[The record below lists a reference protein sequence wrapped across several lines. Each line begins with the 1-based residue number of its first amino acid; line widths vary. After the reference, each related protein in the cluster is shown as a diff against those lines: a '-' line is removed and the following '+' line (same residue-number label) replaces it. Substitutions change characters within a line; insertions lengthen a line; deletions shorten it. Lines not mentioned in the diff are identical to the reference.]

1 VKPGQIAGAVAG
13 QAQAPEPEP
22 TAAQPQSAAGL
33 QAATA
38 LIHHPYQ
45 PPAGFEALPPG
56 VFKASTV
63 FFPNVAA
70 LRARQW
76 KDKSG
81 YTYGLHGTPTTF
93 TLEERLASLE
103 GGAHCLLCPS
113 GLSALAL
120 VNLAFLQAGD
130 EVLLPDNAYGP
141 SKELA
146 QAELRAYGISH
157 RVYDPMQPADLAAQI
172 GPATRLVWLEVPGS
186 VTLEYPDL
194 PALMQVLQA
203 ANAARA
209 GRSREAATPA
219 RPILSALDHTWGAGI
234 AFCGFDFGVDV
245 VLQALTKY
253 PSGGADVLMGSV
265 VTRAAALHRQLL
277 HTHMRLGLG
286 VGANDAELVLRG
298 LHTLHLRYSAQDAST
313 RTLAHW
319 LQGQRGVAQ
328 VLHPALPGSPGHAHW
343 QRDARGAAC
352 LLSLLWQPHIRPEQ
366 IDAFCDRLRLFRIG
380 YSWGG
385 PVSLCVP
392 YDLPA
397 MRSRTWPRRPTSSA
411 GPAAHSPALSSQ
423 VQQAHQ
429 AHQTQAEAP
438 YGPRLVRLAIGLE
451 NVADLQ
457 ADLAQAL
464 ATLDW

>member
-1 VKPGQIAGAVAG
+1 MSSEQLRPRGPDPSSGAAAGAQAG
-13 QAQAPEPEP
+13 TVLVSAP
-22 TAAQPQSAAGL
+22 AL
-33 QAATA
+33 QAASA
-38 LIHHPYQ
+38 LIHHPYRA
-45 PPAGFEALPPG
+45 PDGFEALPPG
-56 VFKASTV
+56 VFKGSTV
-63 FFPNVAA
+63 FFPDVAT

-113 GLSALAL
+113 GLAALAL
-120 VNLAFLQAGD
+120 VNLACLQAGD

-141 SKELA
+141 SKDLA
-146 QAELRAYGISH
+146 RAELQAWGIAH
-157 RVYDPMQPADLAAQI
+157 RIYDPMQPDDLAAKI
-172 GPATRLVWLEVPGS
+172 SPATRLVWLEVPGS

-203 ANAARA
+203 ANA
-209 GRSREAATPA
+209 GRS
-219 RPILSALDHTWGAGI
+219 RPILSALDNTWGAGI

-265 VTRAAALHRQLL
+265 VTRDATLHQRLL

-298 LHTLHLRYSAQDAST
+298 LPTLHLRYHAQDTST
-313 RTLAHW
+313 RALAHW
-319 LQGQRGVAQ
+319 MQQQRGVAQ
-328 VLHPALPGSPGHAHW
+328 VWHPALPGSPGHAHW
-343 QRDARGAAC
+343 QRDASAAAC
-352 LLSLLWQPHIRPEQ
+352 LFTVLWQPHIRPEQ
-366 IDAFCDRLRLFRIG
+366 IDAFCERLRLFKIG

-385 PVSLCVP
+385 PISLCMP
-392 YDLPA
+392 YDMPTL
-397 MRSRTWPRRPTSSA
+397 RSRPWPQAPQ
-411 GPAAHSPALSSQ
+411 AA
-423 VQQAHQ
+423 
-429 AHQTQAEAP
+429 
-438 YGPRLVRLAIGLE
+438 YGPRLVRLAVGLE
-451 NVADLQ
+451 AQPDLQ

-464 ATLDW
+464 AALD